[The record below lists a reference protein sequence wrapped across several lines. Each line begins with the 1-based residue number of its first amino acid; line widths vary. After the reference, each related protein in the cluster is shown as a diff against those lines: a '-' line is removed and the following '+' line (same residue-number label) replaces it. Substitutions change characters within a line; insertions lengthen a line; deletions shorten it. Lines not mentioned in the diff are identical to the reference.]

1 MKQLLLV
8 LAIAIGFSGCGK
20 LTKVLDKAESIPDK
34 MDNLNQG
41 MNETNASVRLQKLG
55 VFESM
60 VLDQDHYEMLAPF
73 PADLMTGG
81 KFLGEALTDE
91 EALMWVFKSI
101 KKINTYDI
109 NTNPLLDAQDP
120 KVQAKF
126 DHDKLGLYMAV
137 TIVSGY
143 LRDSVIDQ
151 IVQRIYTS
159 DRFSETGLQILAL
172 RAKFYSDVMLGGS
185 LYTEKFT
192 TLGHVKEAID
202 YNSKIERVANLPYA
216 QLIKVDIV
224 GMLTPEMNEAM
235 SVKFDPTIVNT
246 NWSKIK
252 TLGEAGFEV
261 KPLSG
266 NNQADANEAQRQKDV
281 FNSYI
286 SFLNAKIQQSQNLN

>member
-1 MKQLLLV
+1 MKNLLLV
-8 LAIAIGFSGCGK
+8 LTVLAAVGCGK
-20 LTKVLDKAESIPDK
+20 LHRVLDAAESIPAK
-34 MDNLNQG
+34 MDSLNKG
-41 MNETNASVRLQKLG
+41 MGETNDSVRLQKLG
-55 VFESM
+55 IFEAM
-60 VLDQDHYEMLAPF
+60 VLETENYDMLAPF

-91 EALMWVFKSI
+91 EALHWVFKSI

-109 NTNPLLDAQDP
+109 NSNPLLDAADA
-120 KVQAKF
+120 KTQAKF

-151 IVQRIYTS
+151 IVQRIYSS

-185 LYTEKFT
+185 LYTEKFS
-192 TLGHVKEAID
+192 TLGHTSEAID
-202 YNSKIERVANLPYA
+202 YNEKLERIASLPYP

-235 SVKFDPTIVNT
+235 TVQFDPSIVAK

-252 TLGEAGFEV
+252 ILAEAGFEV
-261 KPLSG
+261 KPMSG
-266 NNQADANEAQRQKDV
+266 NTQADAAETKRQKDV
-281 FNSYI
+281 FANMI
-286 SFLNAKIQQSQNLN
+286 SFLTGKIQQTQIVN

>member
-8 LAIAIGFSGCGK
+8 LTIAVGFSGCGK
-20 LTKVLDKAESIPDK
+20 LKKVLDKAETIPDK
-34 MDNLNQG
+34 MDSLNTG
-41 MNETNASVRLQKLG
+41 MGETNASVRLQKLG
-55 VFESM
+55 IFEGM
-60 VLDQDHYEMLAPF
+60 VLDHDNYEMLAPF

-81 KFLGEALTDE
+81 KFLGEALTTE

-109 NTNPLLDAQDP
+109 NSNPLLDAQDA

-143 LRDSVIDQ
+143 LRDSVIDD

-159 DRFSETGLQILAL
+159 DRFTETGLQILAL

-185 LYTEKFT
+185 LYTEKFA

-202 YNSKIERVANLPYA
+202 YNSKIERIARLPYPQA
-216 QLIKVDIV
+216 IKVDIV

-235 SVKFDPTIVNT
+235 SVQFDPAIVNA

-266 NNQADANEAQRQKDV
+266 NNTADQAEAKRQRDV

-286 SFLNAKIQQSQNLN
+286 SFLNGKITQAQSLN

>member
-8 LAIAIGFSGCGK
+8 LTIVVGFSGCSK
-20 LTKVLDKAESIPDK
+20 LHSVLDKAESIPGK
-34 MDNLNQG
+34 MDSLNQG
-41 MNETNASVRLQKLG
+41 MGETNASVRLQKLG

-60 VLDQDHYEMLAPF
+60 VLDQDNYEMLAPF

-91 EALMWVFKSI
+91 EALHWVFKSI

-109 NTNPLLDAQDP
+109 NSNPLLDAQDP

-151 IVQRIYTS
+151 IVERIYTS
-159 DRFSETGLQILAL
+159 DRFTETGLQILAL

-185 LYTEKFT
+185 LYTEKFA

-202 YNSKIERVANLPYA
+202 YNSKIERIAKLPYPHA
-216 QLIKVDIV
+216 IKVDIV

-235 SVKFDPTIVNT
+235 SVKFDPTIVNA

-266 NNQADANEAQRQKDV
+266 NNTADQAEAKRQRDV

-286 SFLNAKIQQSQNLN
+286 SFLNGKIQQAQSLN

>member
-1 MKQLLLV
+1 MKQILLV
-8 LAIAIGFSGCGK
+8 LTIMGAVGCSK
-20 LTKVLDKAESIPDK
+20 LHSVLDKAESIPGK
-34 MDNLNQG
+34 MDSLNQG
-41 MNETNASVRLQKLG
+41 MGETNASVRLQKLG
-55 VFESM
+55 IFESM
-60 VLDQDHYEMLAPF
+60 VLDQDNYEMLAPF

-91 EALMWVFKSI
+91 EALHWVFKSI

-109 NTNPLLDAQDP
+109 NSNPLLDAQDP

-151 IVQRIYTS
+151 IVERIYTS
-159 DRFSETGLQILAL
+159 DRFSQTGLQILAL

-185 LYTEKFT
+185 LYTEKFS

-202 YNSKIERVANLPYA
+202 YNAKIERIARLPYP

-224 GMLTPEMNEAM
+224 GMLTAEMNDAM
-235 SVKFDPTIVNT
+235 SVKFDPSIVT
-246 NWSKIK
+246 ANWSKIK

-261 KPLSG
+261 KPMSG
-266 NNQADANEAQRQKDV
+266 NNQADVQEAKRQRDV

-286 SFLNAKIQQSQNLN
+286 SFLNGKIQQSQNLN

>member
-1 MKQLLLV
+1 MKHLLLV
-8 LAIAIGFSGCGK
+8 LTIAVGFSGCGK
-20 LTKVLDKAESIPDK
+20 LKNVLDKAETIPDK
-34 MDNLNQG
+34 MDNLNKG
-41 MNETNASVRLQKLG
+41 MGETNASVRLQKLG
-55 VFESM
+55 IFEGM
-60 VLDQDHYEMLAPF
+60 VLEKDNYEMLAPF

-81 KFLGEALTDE
+81 KFLGEALTTE

-109 NTNPLLDAQDP
+109 NSNPLLDSSDE

-137 TIVSGY
+137 TIVCGY
-143 LRDSVIDQ
+143 LQDSVIDD

-159 DRFSETGLQILAL
+159 DRFTETGLQILAL

-185 LYTEKFT
+185 LYTEKFS

-202 YNSKIERVANLPYA
+202 YNTKIERIARLPYPQA
-216 QLIKVDIV
+216 IKVSIV

-235 SVKFDPTIVNT
+235 SVQFDPAIVNT

-266 NNQADANEAQRQKDV
+266 NNTADQAEAKRQRDV

-286 SFLNAKIQQSQNLN
+286 SFLNGKIEQAQVLN

>member
-8 LAIAIGFSGCGK
+8 LTIAVGFSGCGK
-20 LTKVLDKAESIPDK
+20 LKKVLDKAETIPDK
-34 MDNLNQG
+34 MDSLNTG
-41 MNETNASVRLQKLG
+41 MGETNASVRLQKLG
-55 VFESM
+55 IFEGM

-81 KFLGEALTDE
+81 KFLGEALTTE

-109 NTNPLLDAQDP
+109 NSNPLLDAQDA

-143 LRDSVIDQ
+143 LRDSVIEE

-159 DRFSETGLQILAL
+159 DRFTETGLQILAL

-185 LYTEKFT
+185 LYTEKFA

-202 YNSKIERVANLPYA
+202 YNSKIERIARLPYPQA
-216 QLIKVDIV
+216 IKVDIV

-235 SVKFDPTIVNT
+235 SVQFDPAIVNA

-266 NNQADANEAQRQKDV
+266 NNTADQAEAKRQRDV

-286 SFLNAKIQQSQNLN
+286 SFLNGKIEQAQSLN

>member
-8 LAIAIGFSGCGK
+8 LTIAVGFVSGCGK
-20 LTKVLDKAESIPDK
+20 LKTVLDKAETIPDK
-34 MDNLNQG
+34 MDTLNVG
-41 MNETNASVRLQKLG
+41 MGKTNADIRLQKLG
-55 VFESM
+55 VFEGM
-60 VLDQDHYEMLAPF
+60 VLDHDNYEMLAPF

-81 KFLGEALTDE
+81 KFLGEELTTE
-91 EALMWVFKSI
+91 EALLWVFKSI

-109 NTNPLLDAQDP
+109 NSNPLLDAQDA

-143 LRDSVIDQ
+143 LRDSVIEE

-159 DRFSETGLQILAL
+159 DRFTETGLQILAL

-185 LYTEKFT
+185 LYTEKFS

-202 YNSKIERVANLPYA
+202 YNAKIERIARLPYPQA
-216 QLIKVDIV
+216 IKVSIV

-235 SVKFDPTIVNT
+235 SVQFDPAIVNA

-266 NNQADANEAQRQKDV
+266 NNTADQAEAKRQRDV

-286 SFLNAKIQQSQNLN
+286 SFLNEKIAQKVQ